1 MFVILMYQSNFPISF
16 RFLNDL
22 LVQDYGREDKHRSD
36 RGDLEDRRGGQSG
49 SILETLAGE
58 KRFSMI
64 AEMIEKT
71 GGGLRDAFDD
81 PKQRVTFFAP
91 TNEAL
96 TKFHELVKGGKGE
109 GGRMKGEDR
118 VEMPKMEDVCSS
130 RDSNPL

>member
-1 MFVILMYQSNFPISF
+1 MAN
-16 RFLNDL
+16 LNSVKDHSI
-22 LVQDYGREDKHRSD
+22 QDYGREDKRRSD
-36 RGDLEDRRGGQSG
+36 RGDRGDRRGGQSG

-64 AEMIEKT
+64 TAMIEKT
-71 GGGLRDAFDD
+71 GGGLRDALDD

-109 GGRMKGEDR
+109 GGRWKGEDR

-130 RDSNPL
+130 RDSNSL